1 MLMKRYIDE
10 NKSPY
15 YFYGFSFNIVI
26 ICLCEHGK
34 KRGNCYRSS
43 YSCHTGKFCSLKVG
57 DILEIQIPTIPT
69 EGYAWQVQD
78 LDTKILTQQGD
89 PEYFKDVSENSAGGT
104 TVLRFKAVGAGKTN
118 ISLIYTN
125 AATAGDLALTMK
137 TFGMSV
143 EVTKAD

>member
-1 MLMKRYIDE
+1 MRTRIYCLSILLLSTLLFSACSNTSELGE
-10 NKSPY
+10 NTTVVVTPA
-15 YFYGFSFNIVI
+15 IQ
-26 ICLCEHGK
+26 
-34 KRGNCYRSS
+34 GNSA
-43 YSCHTGKFCSLKVG
+43 SLKVD

-89 PEYFKDVSENSAGGT
+89 PEYLKDTSENSAGGT
-104 TVLRFKAVGAGKTN
+104 TILRFKAVGAGKTN
-118 ISLIYTN
+118 IGLIYTN

>member
-1 MLMKRYIDE
+1 MRTRHYCLTILLLSTLLFSACSNTSEVGE
-10 NKSPY
+10 NTT
-15 YFYGFSFNIVI
+15 IVVTPAI
-26 ICLCEHGK
+26 K
-34 KRGNCYRSS
+34 GNSA
-43 YSCHTGKFCSLKVG
+43 SLKVG

-89 PEYFKDVSENSAGGT
+89 SEYLKDTSENSAGGT
-104 TVLRFKAVGAGKTN
+104 TILRFKAVGAGKTN
-118 ISLIYTN
+118 IGLIYTN

>member
-1 MLMKRYIDE
+1 MVFLSILLLSACA
-10 NKSPY
+10 N
-15 YFYGFSFNIVI
+15 
-26 ICLCEHGK
+26 
-34 KRGNCYRSS
+34 
-43 YSCHTGKFCSLKVG
+43 TGKSEEIATVVVTPAIQGNSASLKVG

-78 LDTKILTQQGD
+78 LDTKILTQKGD
-89 PEYFKDVSENSAGGT
+89 PEYLKDTSENSAGGT
-104 TVLRFKAVGAGKTN
+104 TILRFKAVGAGKTN
-118 ISLIYTN
+118 IGLIYTN